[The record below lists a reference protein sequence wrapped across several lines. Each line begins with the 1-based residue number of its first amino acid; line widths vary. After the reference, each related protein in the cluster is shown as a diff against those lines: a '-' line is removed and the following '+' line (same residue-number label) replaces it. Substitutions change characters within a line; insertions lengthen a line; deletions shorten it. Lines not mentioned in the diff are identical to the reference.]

1 MLPNMILNLRPT
13 SNKSNTICWP
23 NNEFKDPS
31 PLNIRMDTMDFD
43 RIDTTDIDDERR
55 FVAFVKKHA
64 KLYQVGTD
72 TGVRRL
78 QTKLKKFNIKDKSL
92 PKSKRK
98 DKMVL
103 DGSRT
108 TEVEKQSKTK
118 MDTEVDKPHPMPERK
133 VRAELDSLG
142 KMVLDESSTTE
153 VEKQSKTKM
162 DTEVDEPLPMPERK
176 EYKIYLDRKHEDGL
190 PSAGKRYLESEEA
203 WLAYHT
209 KFLEKVFGS
218 CASEMIE
225 PSFGVTGIFFALLTE
240 EELKQL
246 GGMDGVKI
254 FEEKNYRCEYF

>member
-1 MLPNMILNLRPT
+1 MIKVQFLMSKT
-13 SNKSNTICWP
+13 Q
-23 NNEFKDPS
+23 
-31 PLNIRMDTMDFD
+31 
-43 RIDTTDIDDERR
+43 IDTPYVSETGPNLDRQT
-55 FVAFVKKHA
+55 K
-64 KLYQVGTD
+64 D
-72 TGVRRL
+72 TRRL
-78 QTKLKKFNIKDKSL
+78 IFIQTQSFIE
-92 PKSKRK
+92 PK
-98 DKMVL
+98 VIL
-103 DGSRT
+103 EQG
-108 TEVEKQSKTK
+108 Q
-118 MDTEVDKPHPMPERK
+118 
-133 VRAELDSLG
+133 
-142 KMVLDESSTTE
+142 

-203 WLAYHT
+203 C
-209 KFLEKVFGS
+209 

>member
-1 MLPNMILNLRPT
+1 MHGD
-13 SNKSNTICWP
+13 S
-23 NNEFKDPS
+23 
-31 PLNIRMDTMDFD
+31 
-43 RIDTTDIDDERR
+43 
-55 FVAFVKKHA
+55 
-64 KLYQVGTD
+64 
-72 TGVRRL
+72 RRL
-78 QTKLKKFNIKDKSL
+78 GYGGGCENKNEKAE
-92 PKSKRK
+92 RK
-98 DKMVL
+98 DSLSLQTASYRRMYRQQLKWCCTIISTILCDCSVTL
-103 DGSRT
+103 EIRIHGL
-108 TEVEKQSKTK
+108 EVEKQSKTK

-133 VRAELDSLG
+133 G

>member
-133 VRAELDSLG
+133 G

-203 WLAYHT
+203 C
-209 KFLEKVFGS
+209 

>member
-55 FVAFVKKHA
+55 FV
-64 KLYQVGTD
+64 
-72 TGVRRL
+72 GVRRL

-133 VRAELDSLG
+133 G

>member
-133 VRAELDSLG
+133 G